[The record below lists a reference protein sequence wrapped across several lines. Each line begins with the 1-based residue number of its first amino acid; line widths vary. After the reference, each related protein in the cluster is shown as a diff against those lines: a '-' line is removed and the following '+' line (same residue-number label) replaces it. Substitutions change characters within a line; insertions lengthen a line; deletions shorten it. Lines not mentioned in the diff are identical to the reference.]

1 MREEFTAATRRTR
14 EMTQRLCASSRA
26 LSVRLPSAISYSK
39 IVFPYQTAINCEFCW
54 SVMEMFSTETHLPPI
69 NQQGLDIRSTPR
81 EEMKLYPLD
90 TFPYEYIGREIKI
103 NFEITEF
110 TAICP
115 FSDFPDFAVI
125 RLEYVP
131 FERCIELKSLK
142 LYINSF
148 RSVKVFHEHVIN
160 IIMEDFVRACDPL
173 RVEIEGDFHVRGN
186 IKTVV
191 RASYQRTE
199 DERHQS

>member
-1 MREEFTAATRRTR
+1 MSTAVSASPAT
-14 EMTQRLCASSRA
+14 
-26 LSVRLPSAISYSK
+26 
-39 IVFPYQTAINCEFCW
+39 
-54 SVMEMFSTETHLPPI
+54 
-69 NQQGLDIRSTPR
+69 NQQRLDIRSTPR
-81 EEMKLYPLD
+81 EEMNLYPLD
-90 TFPYEYIGREIKI
+90 TFAYEFVGREIRI
-103 NFEITEF
+103 SFEITEF

-131 FERCIELKSLK
+131 NERCIELKSLK

-148 RSVKVFHEHVIN
+148 RQVKIFHEHVTDLIL
-160 IIMEDFVRACDPL
+160 EDFVHACDPL

-191 RASYQRTE
+191 RARYE
-199 DERHQS
+199 KP